1 MKLTEI
7 IKSVGS
13 LKGYELNQ
21 VYILSPYISH
31 HFFDELKKLNP
42 KRILLVTD
50 AGVSREAIKE
60 VRELLNERL
69 TVRFAQCDGIV
80 HAKAY
85 LFRWFNDEAGWKTLF
100 LWGSCN
106 ASDGGFGKNAEIY
119 SWMELK
125 DKSNKE
131 QKKEI
136 LNYFKGL
143 KTEYG
148 ISNIQIM
155 INNIIISLPDLD
167 FINPERESTF
177 DLWLQK
183 GILCHPF
190 PNDNSFRHFKL
201 KLRNRIGTDDEVLN
215 IFKENR
221 LYPIQQTTISYDY
234 LRESKRVNQFKGDNN
249 SFIQWKS
256 QCFTDTIYGF
266 WTSVECYEEIE
277 DSIGRQ
283 DSPRRKDEIRRIS
296 MAEEAQQKEWID
308 NFFNLLIKVCEEI
321 KKINRN
327 LNDYFECRNGVIDDE
342 YYRKIFMK
350 QLTRDQLRSC
360 DRWFKNCYIKGFEFI
375 EVPPLKNFSKNWD
388 VFVVS
393 FCEALLSNI
402 KLNKSNK
409 LSQALNSINE
419 FGKVVD
425 DIDDGND
432 LSKWLRENWKK
443 HESTIRGFYLR

>member
-7 IKSVGS
+7 IESFNDRLG
-13 LKGYELNQ
+13 GYELNQ
-21 VYILSPYISH
+21 VYIISPYISH
-31 HFFDELKKLNP
+31 HFFDELNELHPKK
-42 KRILLVTD
+42 ILLVTD
-50 AGVSREAIKE
+50 AGVSEDA
-60 VRELLNERL
+60 VRAVRRLLNKRL

-85 LFRWFNDEAGWKTLF
+85 LFRWRNNEEEHIKTLF

-106 ASDGGFGKNAEIY
+106 ATDGGFGRNAEIY
-119 SWMELK
+119 SWMTEIPDKEKMELV
-125 DKSNKE
+125 
-131 QKKEI
+131 
-136 LNYFKGL
+136 NYFRNLEAKGHIRC
-143 KTEYG
+143 T
-148 ISNIQIM
+148 QIM

-296 MAEEAQQKEWID
+296 MAEEAQKKEWID

-350 QLTRDQLRSC
+350 QLNRDQLRSC